1 MTANADK
8 PVKKAPAKEPAAK
21 KTTAPKKAAAAKKAP
36 AAKTEAAPAASAAEP
51 VTRLTVSRISAA
63 TLVTLAANSIA
74 RAENTDEGT
83 PSRRASLAMCD
94 KCFGDLHTC
103 AEKNRESDPQ
113 VAEMLEAAYQK
124 YQAYL
129 PLHEKAMDAADA
141 DKPAA
146 VKAADEALLQ
156 VDAMMGTLWGAF

>member
-1 MTANADK
+1 MA
-8 PVKKAPAKEPAAK
+8 
-21 KTTAPKKAAAAKKAP
+21 
-36 AAKTEAAPAASAAEP
+36 
-51 VTRLTVSRISAA
+51 ISAGEIRD
-63 TLVTLAANSIA
+63 VTGWV
-74 RAENTDEGT
+74 R
-83 PSRRASLAMCD
+83 PAS
-94 KCFGDLHTC
+94 GG
-103 AEKNRESDPQ
+103 RESDPQ

>member
-8 PVKKAPAKEPAAK
+8 PVKKEPVAK
-21 KTTAPKKAAAAKKAP
+21 KASVAKKAADSGAL
-36 AAKTEAAPAASAAEP
+36 AAEP
-51 VTRLTVSRISAA
+51 VTRMTVSRISAA

-83 PSRRASLAMCD
+83 PSRRASLSMCD

-113 VAEMLEAAYQK
+113 VAEMLETAYQK

-129 PLHEKAMDAADA
+129 PLHERAMNAADA
-141 DKPAA
+141 DKAAA

-156 VDAMMGTLWGAF
+156 VDAMMGTLWSAF